1 MLRELRVRDFAIIES
16 LALQFAPGLTILSG
30 ETGAGKS
37 ILVDALALALGSRSS
52 SEMIR
57 SRAEQAEVE
66 ALFSLEDAGSAGGF
80 LQAQDFSGDEV
91 LVRRVV
97 SRSGRHR
104 LWINGRLATQT
115 LLFELGRHLV
125 DIYGQHEYQT
135 LLRPEHHIELLDAFG
150 GHSRELEAYEQ
161 AFARFQALLLERK
174 RLGQSEAEKRE
185 RQEFLEFRIREI
197 ERVRPRP
204 GEDEELRQ
212 ERERLR
218 HAEQLHSAA
227 DEGAAKLYESDAAVV
242 ESLRLLTQRLA
253 AASAHDPAL
262 QGPAEQAETAATLL
276 EECAR
281 ELRAYA
287 DRVESDPERL
297 VQVDDRLAEI
307 QRLKRKYGE
316 RVEDVLALLES
327 SRQELNSLS
336 RSEERLQELD
346 QGLDRAREQC
356 LELGRVLTR
365 KRQEA
370 GERLARRVKEELK
383 RLDMPQTAFAARL
396 IPVAAEE
403 GLAASGLEQVEFYL
417 SPNPGEELK
426 PLARIAS
433 GGELSRIMLAL
444 RTLLVAPG
452 GVSTL
457 VFDEVDAGIGG
468 ATAEVVGRK
477 LKELARS
484 HQVLCVTH
492 LPQIACFSD
501 THYRVSKSRAGGRTV
516 TAVERLGGEDRVEEL
531 SRMLGGVQITEKTRA
546 HAREMMEAA
555 AKSSPEVGR

>member
-1 MLRELRVRDFAIIES
+1 MLRELRIRDFAIIES
-16 LALQFAPGLTILSG
+16 LEVEFTPGLTILSG

-37 ILVDALALALGSRSS
+37 ILVDALALALGGRSA

-66 ALFSLEDAGSAGGF
+66 ALFSLEDSAPARAFLASHELAGE
-80 LQAQDFSGDEV
+80 EV
-91 LVRRVV
+91 LVRRVL

-104 LWINGRLATQT
+104 VWINGRGATLN

-135 LLRPEHHIELLDAFG
+135 LLQPEHHRELLDIFG
-150 GHSRELEAYEQ
+150 GHHAELTAFQQ
-161 AFARFQALLLERK
+161 AFARFQALKEEWR
-174 RLGQSEAEKRE
+174 RLNQSEAEKRE
-185 RQEFLEFRIREI
+185 RQEFLEFRRREI

-204 GEDEELRQ
+204 GEEEELRQ

-218 HAEQLHSAA
+218 HAEQLHAA
-227 DEGAAKLYESDAAVV
+227 AQEGVRGLYESEGAIV
-242 ESLRLLTQRLA
+242 ESLRRLGQRLSA
-253 AASAHDPAL
+253 AAGHDAAL
-262 QGPAEQAETAATLL
+262 KGPAEQVENAATLL

-281 ELRAYA
+281 ELRSYA
-287 DRVESDPERL
+287 ERVEADPERL
-297 VQVDDRLAEI
+297 VQVDDRLAEL

-316 RVEDVLALLES
+316 RVEDILAVLES
-327 SRQELNSLS
+327 SRRELDTLARTTERRQEL
-336 RSEERLQELD
+336 EQELA
-346 QGLDRAREQC
+346 QVRGRC
-356 LELGRVLTR
+356 VELGRLLSR

-370 GERLARRVKEELK
+370 GERLSRRVKEELK
-383 RLDMPQTAFAARL
+383 RLDMAQTAFAARMM
-396 IPVAAEE
+396 PAAGEE
-403 GLAASGLEQVEFYL
+403 GLGPGGLEEVEFYL

-426 PLARIAS
+426 PLAKIAS

-444 RTLLVAPG
+444 RTLLAAPG
-452 GVSTL
+452 GAGTL

-468 ATAEVVGRK
+468 ATAEAVGRK
-477 LKELARS
+477 LKELSRT

-516 TAVERLGGEDRVEEL
+516 TSVERLGPEARVEEL
-531 SRMLGGVQITEKTRA
+531 SRMLGGVKITEKTRA
-546 HAREMMEAA
+546 HAREMLEVA
-555 AKSSPEVGR
+555 AKSFRGEAR